1 MKHKDQGAQIDRRE
15 LIKAAVA
22 GAGALA
28 LPGTAFAQE
37 TPRKG
42 GRLRLAIPSNPAAL
56 DPMTGRNLPDL
67 NTLYAVFEALIDFVP
82 ETLELKPGLA
92 KSWTF
97 TEDK

>member
-1 MKHKDQGAQIDRRE
+1 MKHKDQGARIDRRE
-15 LIKAAVA
+15 LMKAAGG

-42 GRLRLAIPSNPAAL
+42 GRLRLAIPYNPAAL

-67 NTLYAVFEALIDFVP
+67 DTLYAVFDGLIDFVP
-82 ETLELKPGLA
+82 ETLELKPGPA
-92 KSWTF
+92 KSGTLH
-97 TEDK
+97 E